1 MLVPDLRLFDVIDQ
15 VVAGDEVAG
24 GAALFMT
31 GAGLLYMAGYLVVAH
46 LLFVEKEL

>member
-1 MLVPDLRLFDVIDQ
+1 LFVVIDLVGAGV
-15 VVAGDEVAG
+15 VVAGG
-24 GAALFMT
+24 GALFLT

>member
-1 MLVPDLRLFDVIDQ
+1 LFDVMYL
-15 VVAGDEVAG
+15 VVGGYEVAG